1 MSKKMIMILKSF
13 PKLSETFILQEL
25 VLLHKNKFELFI
37 YARNKTQDEP
47 FTHTILKDLNIE
59 VKYIP
64 IPKWYRVYPILLT
77 MLTKF
82 ETKKVWNLFV
92 NTRKK
97 SKNRLSKKRKLF
109 CFYGALWIIK
119 DLKIGISNN
128 NYHIHSQFIDFIVE
142 IAYNIHQLAG
152 IEYSISSHAKDI
164 YTTPKEDLIRYMESA
179 KKIKTCTDYNKNYLQ
194 SLSENKLQIERI
206 YHGIDCEFF
215 SKKNLQ
221 SNIRLIT
228 VARFVEKKGYKYI
241 LEALAI
247 LKNKY
252 PNFIYTIIGHGILY
266 DDIQKLI
273 NSMNLQKNIQIIQF
287 ATQEVIRDY
296 LSLSDIFLNASIITE
311 NGDRDGIPNSIAEAM
326 AMEIPVVGTSV
337 SGITELIKHKVTG
350 YLAESNNS
358 ESLYKGII
366 FYLENKDDRVRIVEN
381 AYAFISDNFYSKKKF
396 NDCRLFYESVLNE

>member
-1 MSKKMIMILKSF
+1 MKKKLIMILKSF

-25 VLLHKNKFELFI
+25 VLLHKNDFKLFI
-37 YARNKTQDEP
+37 YARHKTQDEP
-47 FTHTILKDLNIE
+47 FTHTLLNDLNID

-77 MLTKF
+77 MLNKL
-82 ETKKVWNLFV
+82 EPKKVWNLWRE
-92 NTRKK
+92 TRKK
-97 SKNRLSKKRKLF
+97 TKNGISKKRKLF
-109 CFYGALWIIK
+109 SFYGALWIIK
-119 DLKIGISNN
+119 DLKIGNGNN
-128 NYHIHSQFIDFIVE
+128 DYHIHSQFIDFMAE
-142 IAYNIHQLAG
+142 IAYNIHQFTD
-152 IEYSISSHAKDI
+152 IEYSISSHAKDL
-164 YTTPKEDLIRYMESA
+164 YTTPKENLIKYMKSA
-179 KKIKTCTDYNKNYLQ
+179 QKIKTCTEYNKDYLQDYN
-194 SLSENKLQIERI
+194 ENNLQIERI

-252 PNFIYTIIGHGILY
+252 PNFIFTIIGHGILY

-273 NSMNLQKNIQIIQF
+273 NSMSLQKNIQVIQY
-287 ATQEVIRDY
+287 ATQEIVRDY
-296 LSLSDIFLNASIITE
+296 LSISDIFINASIITD

-326 AMEIPVVGTSV
+326 AMEVPVVGTAV

-350 YLAESNNS
+350 YLSESNNS
-358 ESLYKGII
+358 ESLYEGII
-366 FYLENKDDRVRIVEN
+366 FYLENKEEKVRIVEN
-381 AYAFISDNFYSKKKF
+381 ARTFINDNFYSEKVF
-396 NDCRLFYESVLNE
+396 YDCKIFYESVLNK